1 MTDKITDIELF
12 DFCEAVHNFA
22 GEINRHTDDEFITER
37 INTLDVKAMMLVYK
51 LKGIEIPETIRTFM
65 EEKPNDQR

>member
-1 MTDKITDIELF
+1 MSETITDIELF

-22 GEINRHTDDEFITER
+22 GEISRHTDDEFITER

-51 LKGIEIPETIRTFM
+51 LKGIEIPKTIKTFM
-65 EEKPNDQR
+65 EGDK

>member
-1 MTDKITDIELF
+1 MSEAITDIELL

-22 GEINRHTDDEFITER
+22 GEISRYTDDEFITER

-51 LKGIEIPETIRTFM
+51 LKGIEIPKTIKTFM
-65 EEKPNDQR
+65 EGDK